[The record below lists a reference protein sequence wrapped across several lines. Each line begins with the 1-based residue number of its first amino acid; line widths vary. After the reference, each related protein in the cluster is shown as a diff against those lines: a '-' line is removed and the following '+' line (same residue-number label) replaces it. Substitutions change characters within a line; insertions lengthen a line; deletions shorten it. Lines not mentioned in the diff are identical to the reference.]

1 MIIDYSKNEY
11 PFESI
16 SFVNKFVALQLPQ
29 LQTPENRLKTI
40 FYN

>member
-1 MIIDYSKNEY
+1 MRIENSKNEY

-16 SFVNKFVALQLPQ
+16 PFVNKFVALLPQ
-29 LQTPENRLKTI
+29 HLQTTENRLKTI